1 MPFLTYWPISR
12 GYGRV
17 VVRVALRWSTGC
29 HGPPHVASRIA
40 VFIWLTSGSALIA
53 YVAHARSTAA
63 GEDRQVQLGEASGV
77 GDELDGDDPAAG
89 QGEAECP
96 GRLPAGGPDC
106 TGSSIDQCQPGAA
119 CPSAELPRD
128 RCRAVEVCRG
138 TRLPGRPVGPEYDIG
153 IQ

>member
-77 GDELDGDDPAAG
+77 GDELDGDDSPFRDAARKAPTTARWRG
-89 QGEAECP
+89 VLESATVPPCRIRRRA
-96 GRLPAGGPDC
+96 RLA
-106 TGSSIDQCQPGAA
+106 SILVAAVLRSTRGAI
-119 CPSAELPRD
+119 SA
-128 RCRAVEVCRG
+128 
-138 TRLPGRPVGPEYDIG
+138 
-153 IQ
+153 